1 MTNERL
7 AAIQRRRD
15 ALVSRADDQRQAL
28 GDLVRPWRTSFAL
41 ADRAMVLGREIRSH
55 WFTLAAGSL
64 LISRVGRG
72 PVGVWLAR
80 IWTGWDLYRALRKPG
95 PRPTP

>member
-1 MTNERL
+1 
-7 AAIQRRRD
+7 
-15 ALVSRADDQRQAL
+15 
-28 GDLVRPWRTSFAL
+28 
-41 ADRAMVLGREIRSH
+41 MVLGREIRSH